1 MLNQTLTTNFSA
13 GEIILC
19 GAASIVLG
27 AMIAAAFGYKSRK
40 SGSYMITVALLPLIV
55 QVIIM
60 LVNGNVGTGIAVMG
74 AFGLVRF
81 RSAQGSAIDICGVFL
96 AMAVG
101 LACGTGHI
109 WIAAGLAA
117 VVCLLKLL
125 YTILPIGKN
134 KPKEKELHITI
145 PENLEYDGVFKDIL
159 DKYTKKWE
167 LVQVKTTNMGS
178 LFKLKYYIEIIDPS
192 DEKKL
197 IDELRCR
204 NGNLEIMCSQ
214 ISVNDE
220 QALF

>member
-1 MLNQTLTTNFSA
+1 MLDQTITTDFSSWD
-13 GEIILC
+13 IIIC
-19 GAASIVLG
+19 SAAAAVLG
-27 AMIAAAFGYKSRK
+27 AVIAAAFGYKSRTSK
-40 SGSYMITVALLPLIV
+40 SYVITVALLPIII

-109 WIAAGLAA
+109 WIAAALTAA
-117 VVCLLKLL
+117 VCLLKII
-125 YTILPIGKN
+125 YTVLPFVK
-134 KPKEKELHITI
+134 KSTAEKELHITI
-145 PENLEYDGVFKDIL
+145 PENLEYDGVFKDIFE
-159 DKYTKKWE
+159 KYTKKWE
-167 LVQVKTTNMGS
+167 LVQIKTTNMGS
-178 LFKLKYYIEIIDPS
+178 LFKLKYYIELADGA

-214 ISVNDE
+214 ISVSED
-220 QALF
+220 QITF

>member
-1 MLNQTLTTNFSA
+1 MLNETLTTNFSA
-13 GEIILC
+13 AEILIC
-19 GAASIVLG
+19 SGVSAVLG
-27 AMIAAAFGYKSRK
+27 AVIAAAFGYRSSKSK
-40 SGSYMITVALLPLIV
+40 SYIITVALLPLII

-109 WIAAGLAA
+109 WIAIALTIG
-117 VVCLLKLL
+117 VCLLKLI
-125 YTILPIGKN
+125 YTAIPMGSKGSS
-134 KPKEKELHITI
+134 EKELHITI
-145 PENLEYDGVFKDIL
+145 PESLEYDGAFKGIFE
-159 DKYTKKWE
+159 KYTKKCE

-178 LFKLKYYIEIIDPS
+178 LFKLKYHIELSDIS

-204 NGNLEIMCSQ
+204 NGNL
-214 ISVNDE
+214 
-220 QALF
+220 

>member
-1 MLNQTLTTNFSA
+1 MFNETLTTNFSA
-13 GEIILC
+13 AEILIC
-19 GAASIVLG
+19 SGVAAVMGAV
-27 AMIAAAFGYKSRK
+27 IAAAFGYRSSRSKS
-40 SGSYMITVALLPLIV
+40 YIITVALLPLII

-109 WIAAGLAA
+109 WIAIALTVG
-117 VVCLLKLL
+117 VCLLKLI
-125 YTILPIGKN
+125 YTAIPMGSKGSA
-134 KPKEKELHITI
+134 EKELHITI
-145 PENLEYDGVFKDIL
+145 PENLEYDGVFKDIFE
-159 DKYTKKWE
+159 KYTKKCE

-178 LFKLKYYIEIIDPS
+178 LFKLKYHIELADPS

-214 ISVNDE
+214 ISVSED
-220 QALF
+220 QIMF